1 MLEFSAFAASRPFQ
15 ADALKD
21 RSSMPPVSVTM
32 QVLYSVAP
40 APVPPFSAGGS
51 PHAAAAASA
60 MPPTA
65 RTATPLIPRLVR
77 KMISL
82 PQSGRLV
89 AVKLTDGS
97 VRGSSVV
104 QRNLVTVC
112 LVP

>member
-1 MLEFSAFAASRPFQ
+1 MLGFCAFAASRPFQ

-32 QVLYSVAP
+32 QAVYSVAP

-51 PHAAAAASA
+51 PHAAAVASA

-65 RTATPLIPRLVR
+65 RIATPLIPRLVR

-82 PQSGRLV
+82 PQVPARWRSNYRQV

-97 VRGSSVV
+97 VRKSSVV
-104 QRNLVTVC
+104 
-112 LVP
+112 